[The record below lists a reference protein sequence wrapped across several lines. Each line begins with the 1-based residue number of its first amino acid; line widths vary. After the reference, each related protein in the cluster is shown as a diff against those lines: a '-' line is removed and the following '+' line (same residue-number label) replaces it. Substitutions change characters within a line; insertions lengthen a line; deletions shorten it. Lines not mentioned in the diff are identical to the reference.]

1 MFVPQKFQEGEKT
14 DYGHCRLY
22 YLGLVAVASVHNAF
36 WYACNCYLLYLFRL
50 NEPRYATLP
59 NIMVCNIAIL
69 NIVLLSYLFYLW
81 WVKLIVKNM
90 NRTRALNFSHFNN
103 VGGGSRANLVSLSH
117 VKLGGI
123 PNRTV
128 YLLKRNIIFAFS
140 HGKFVVMG
148 LFDFGGTFNFRC

>member
-1 MFVPQKFQEGEKT
+1 
-14 DYGHCRLY
+14 
-22 YLGLVAVASVHNAF
+22 
-36 WYACNCYLLYLFRL
+36 
-50 NEPRYATLP
+50 
-59 NIMVCNIAIL
+59 MVCNIAIL

-81 WVKLIVKNM
+81 WEKLIVKNI

-103 VGGGSRANLVSLSH
+103 LGGGGRANLVSLSH